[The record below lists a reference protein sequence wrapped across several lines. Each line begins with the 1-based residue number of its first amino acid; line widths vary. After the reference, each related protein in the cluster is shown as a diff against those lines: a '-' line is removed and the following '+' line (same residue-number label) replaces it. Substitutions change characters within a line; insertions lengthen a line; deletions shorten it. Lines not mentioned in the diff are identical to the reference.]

1 LLAHDRRRR
10 SSRIHFHTKGAGASP
25 TSARQQ
31 SVNAG
36 HATRVLLE
44 QSACA
49 QIVEDVS
56 QIVRAAPFVARTP
69 LRFFTPGLASEL
81 AEAVD
86 ILACKVADLK
96 EAEGANR

>member
-1 LLAHDRRRR
+1 MATD
-10 SSRIHFHTKGAGASP
+10 I
-25 TSARQQ
+25 
-31 SVNAG
+31 G
-36 HATRVLLE
+36 HASRVLWE
-44 QSACA
+44 QSAQA

-56 QIVRAAPFVARTP
+56 QIVRCAPFIARCP
-69 LRFFTPGLASEL
+69 NRCFTSGLAAEL